1 MSSTLAR
8 SSAILAVL
16 FAGALV
22 LPSSLSAQGSG
33 TSDSAARRTAMAAT
47 RASVAVSD
55 TTPLRLV
62 GAGPRIAPAGI
73 TRLEQPGLLGPAE
86 PRRDESAHM
95 GGGSN
100 LALMGT
106 GAAAVVAG
114 LMIGGSGGSAVAVGG
129 AALGLW
135 GLYRYIR

>member
-8 SSAILAVL
+8 SSTILAVL
-16 FAGALV
+16 FAGAAV
-22 LPSSLSAQGSG
+22 LPSSLYAQGSG
-33 TSDSAARRTAMAAT
+33 TSGSDSVARRTAMAA
-47 RASVAVSD
+47 VAVAD
-55 TTPLRLV
+55 TTPMRLV

-73 TRLEQPGLLGPAE
+73 TRLEQPGVLGPAE